1 MQDTNVYRPMKKDKD
16 SFDFECIN
24 KKILTNDEHDKS
36 TKTTRTK
43 GEKNLTSSLS
53 FIDLTNQ
60 VIISSRKG
68 LFRIGQVYGM

>member
-1 MQDTNVYRPMKKDKD
+1 MKKDKD

-24 KKILTNDEHDKS
+24 KKILTNDERDKS
-36 TKTTRTK
+36 TKTTRNK